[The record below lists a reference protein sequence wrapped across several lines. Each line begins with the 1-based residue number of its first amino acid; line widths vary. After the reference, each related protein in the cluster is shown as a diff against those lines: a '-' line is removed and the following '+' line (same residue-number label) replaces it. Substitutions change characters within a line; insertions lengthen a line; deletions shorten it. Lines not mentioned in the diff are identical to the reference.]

1 MLKLRQMTLTLGT
14 QNYAGSKLVREM
26 SEKVNES
33 DDQKIIKKE
42 KKTGDDA
49 FTRAKSLLA
58 KVNILF

>member
-1 MLKLRQMTLTLGT
+1 
-14 QNYAGSKLVREM
+14 M

-58 KVNILF
+58 KVNILFLLFYL